1 MQMRMISGER
11 TLVAATAALSVAFA
25 LPQPARA
32 QPPGGLAARALADSA
47 FKWVADSMPGI
58 RVYFLRNTDAWR
70 MRDSLKARLPM
81 ALGHARALID
91 APPLAG
97 PVDVFFIQD
106 RAQMRALV
114 GASAT
119 GFAHMQA
126 RAVFVVTN
134 TGWRA
139 FDRHEIMHVVA
150 AGAWGHIGPRNAW
163 LQEGLAQA
171 ADGQCAGFTNAQ
183 VAVSLARRHGWI
195 PLDTLIGRF
204 REQSDL
210 RAYLQSAAFVEFL
223 LVTVGPSAVRDLW
236 TGDPKPGTPVRG
248 VALANWESAWRKTA
262 ELLPSVPAAALKPIE
277 TDGCGVKPP
286 PS

>member
-1 MQMRMISGER
+1 MISGAR
-11 TLVAATAALSVAFA
+11 ALLVGAAVMTVTFLPATAVS
-25 LPQPARA
+25 A
-32 QPPGGLAARALADSA
+32 QPPAGLGARALADTA

-106 RAQMRALV
+106 RTQMRALV

-134 TGWRA
+134 SEWRA

-195 PLDTLIGRF
+195 ALDTLIGRF

-210 RAYLQSAAFVEFL
+210 RAYLQAAAFVQYL
-223 LVTVGPSAVRDLW
+223 LATVGPSAVRELW
-236 TGDPKPGTPVRG
+236 AGEPTPATQLRG
-248 VALANWESAWRKTA
+248 VTLAEWESAWRRSV
-262 ELLPSVPAAALKPIE
+262 ELLPSVPADALKPIE
-277 TDGCGVKPP
+277 AVGCGVKPP